1 MGHYLTGYFLKMKV
15 KEIRLYMF
23 GGITVLNEDL
33 NLDIKKEIL
42 MLIMGPIT
50 QMLFFILI
58 YFLHKEGYV
67 NSLTYTKI
75 KTINNLLISFNLL
88 PILPLDGGKLLNN
101 ILDLIFPYKLSH
113 LISIIISIIFLPT
126 ILLIDNKLLS
136 ILLITFLSFKLYI
149 EISNHKYI
157 LNKLILERNLKN
169 YHYKKTKTITNINK
183 IKRGENYILIN

>member
-1 MGHYLTGYFLKMKV
+1 MGHYLTGHFLKMKV

-33 NLDIKKEIL
+33 NLDIKKETI

-58 YFLHKEGYV
+58 YFLYKEGYV

-157 LNKLILERNLKN
+157 LNKLILERNLKK
-169 YHYKKTKTITNINK
+169 YHYKKTKTITNIKK